1 MLLPLLMNLGFAG
14 GGSGGGPAG
23 PPAHVIQYRDSR
35 RRVVLWPLLGV
46 GAFELVKYFAL
57 ILALLLFVP
66 QAAAQ
71 TIMSTNPTGTELGTV
86 TRNIPSGTQPVSGP
100 LTDAQLRATAVP
112 VDTELPTAA
121 AAGDATANPT
131 APIVQGFLSGW
142 NGTGWDR
149 LRSSIANGLVVDVSR
164 VQGNVAVTGTF
175 WQATQPIS
183 AASLPLP
190 TGAATETTL
199 GTRLADA
206 TYTGRTPAGA
216 SPADNESNTNT
227 ALSRIGA
234 FNFVFDGTTWDRWTG
249 GVSQIGSNWSMNV
262 AQINGV
268 TPLMG
273 AGNTGT
279 GSHRTTE
286 ATDSQL
292 SAGVGATG
300 DAAATVGSTGSI
312 NAKLRLITSQL
323 DALQTEL
330 NQKTEPTNTQTVGAV
345 PVTSGGTSI
354 SRTVSAAST
363 NATNVKASAGQV
375 YQIIASNVNAAA
387 RYIHLYNTSGTP
399 TCNTSIASTF
409 IIPGNTAGGGTNIP
423 LAPGAAFGTGI
434 GFCVTTAVDGTGA
447 VAANEIVLN
456 VFYK

>member
-262 AQINGV
+262 AQMNGV
-268 TPLMG
+268 AVTMG
-273 AGNTGT
+273 NGASGT
-279 GSHRTTE
+279 GVQRVTL
-286 ATDSQL
+286 AND
-292 SAGVGATG
+292 
-300 DAAATVGSTGSI
+300 STGV
-312 NAKLRLITSQL
+312 
-323 DALQTEL
+323 
-330 NQKTEPTNTQTVGAV
+330 VGV
-345 PVTSGGTSI
+345 LPVTTGGLSTS
-354 SRTVSAAST
+354 RVVSAATT
-363 NATNVKASAGQV
+363 NATNIKASAGQV
-375 YQIIASNVNAAA
+375 YNITASNVNAAA
-387 RYIHLYNTSGTP
+387 RYIHVYNSSGAP
-399 TCNTSIASTF
+399 TCNTGIINTF
-409 IIPGNTAGGGTNIP
+409 IIPGNTAGAGTNIS
-423 LAPGAAFGTGI
+423 LAPGVAFGTGI
-434 GFCVTTAVDGTGA
+434 GICITTSPDGTGS